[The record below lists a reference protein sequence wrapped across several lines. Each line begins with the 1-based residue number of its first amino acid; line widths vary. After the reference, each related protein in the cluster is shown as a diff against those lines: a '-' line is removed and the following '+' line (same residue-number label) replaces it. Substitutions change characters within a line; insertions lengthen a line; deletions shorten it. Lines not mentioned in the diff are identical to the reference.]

1 MSTTMHAGLK
11 RVGRGAATGLL
22 ASLAA
27 LFVAGPSFADIHLP
41 TAWAQGDTEASSI
54 YSLDTV
60 LSVPDAEEDVAGQ
73 TDGPSES
80 GPGLSEGV
88 EIARGAASW
97 YGGRFH
103 GRRTASGERFD
114 MYALTAAHP
123 TLPFGTRIKVRRLD
137 TGQEIEVRINDRGPH
152 ARGRILDLSR
162 GAAQALGVLQAG
174 ESNVAL
180 VRP

>member
-1 MSTTMHAGLK
+1 MNMGWLAAGWRGRLVAVCTLAGLMALPAYAE
-11 RVGRGAATGLL
+11 RAEGVLAVSAGTAEAA
-22 ASLAA
+22 ASA
-27 LFVAGPSFADIHLP
+27 P
-41 TAWAQGDTEASSI
+41 SI
-54 YSLDTV
+54 YGLDTLMPV
-60 LSVPDAEEDVAGQ
+60 SGSEVTGAEV
-73 TDGPSES
+73 
-80 GPGLSEGV
+80 V
-88 EIARGAASW
+88 EAEAAVEFDRGNVSW

-174 ESNVAL
+174 EAAVAL
-180 VRP
+180 LKP

>member
-60 LSVPDAEEDVAGQ
+60 LSVPDAEEDVAGIHLMGHRNEATLAQ
-73 TDGPSES
+73 VIVEAGLRSLPGRPPES
-80 GPGLSEGV
+80 
-88 EIARGAASW
+88 AS
-97 YGGRFH
+97 
-103 GRRTASGERFD
+103 
-114 MYALTAAHP
+114 
-123 TLPFGTRIKVRRLD
+123 
-137 TGQEIEVRINDRGPH
+137 
-152 ARGRILDLSR
+152 
-162 GAAQALGVLQAG
+162 
-174 ESNVAL
+174 
-180 VRP
+180 

>member
-73 TDGPSES
+73 TDGPSAS

-103 GRRTASGERFD
+103 GRRHE
-114 MYALTAAHP
+114 
-123 TLPFGTRIKVRRLD
+123 
-137 TGQEIEVRINDRGPH
+137 
-152 ARGRILDLSR
+152 SR
-162 GAAQALGVLQAG
+162 GAAQALETLAVHAG
-174 ESNVAL
+174 YSPDPTTKSAAVPRSTRRWPTPSTA
-180 VRP
+180 PSTAPTCST

>member
-1 MSTTMHAGLK
+1 MSEPTRSAPA
-11 RVGRGAATGLL
+11 RGPRALMGLL
-22 ASLAA
+22 AL
-27 LFVAGPSFADIHLP
+27 LGVLAGPAGAEVPVRGGGPAIEEQAP
-41 TAWAQGDTEASSI
+41 SI
-54 YSLDTV
+54 YALDTV
-60 LSVPDAEEDVAGQ
+60 MEAPEAEEETNALSVDPSVP
-73 TDGPSES
+73 GPQ
-80 GPGLSEGV
+80 LAEGV
-88 EIARGAASW
+88 EIGRGAVSW

-162 GAAQALGVLQAG
+162 GAAQALGVLEAG

>member
-1 MSTTMHAGLK
+1 MSPGWRAAGL
-11 RVGRGAATGLL
+11 RGRHLVGTAVFMLAGVLVLPAYAEQDQGGAVASAGGTDAQAAAPSIYGLDTL
-22 ASLAA
+22 MPVPGGD
-27 LFVAGPSFADIHLP
+27 VAGAEPLEA
-41 TAWAQGDTEASSI
+41 EASSEF
-54 YSLDTV
+54 D
-60 LSVPDAEEDVAGQ
+60 
-73 TDGPSES
+73 
-80 GPGLSEGV
+80 
-88 EIARGAASW
+88 RGNASW

-162 GAAQALGVLQAG
+162 AAAQALGVLQVG
-174 ESNVAL
+174 EAAVAL
-180 VRP
+180 LRP

>member
-1 MSTTMHAGLK
+1 MSESA
-11 RVGRGAATGLL
+11 RSAPARGPRARMALL
-22 ASLAA
+22 AL
-27 LFVAGPSFADIHLP
+27 LGVLAGPAGAEVSVGVGGPAIEEP
-41 TAWAQGDTEASSI
+41 APSI
-54 YSLDTV
+54 YALDTV
-60 LSVPDAEEDVAGQ
+60 METPEAEEDTGALSADPSVP
-73 TDGPSES
+73 GPQ
-80 GPGLSEGV
+80 LAEGV
-88 EIARGAASW
+88 EIGRGTVSW

-162 GAAQALGVLQAG
+162 GAAQALGVLEAG

>member
-41 TAWAQGDTEASSI
+41 TAWAQGDTDASSI

-73 TDGPSES
+73 TDGPSAS
-80 GPGLSEGV
+80 GRGLSEGV

>member
-1 MSTTMHAGLK
+1 MNLRAPGAGGCW
-11 RVGRGAATGLL
+11 RSWATWAWISVLSMGVSARAEVPAVQADWL
-22 ASLAA
+22 AH
-27 LFVAGPSFADIHLP
+27 D
-41 TAWAQGDTEASSI
+41 ASPSI
-54 YSLDTV
+54 YSLDTLV
-60 LSVPDAEEDVAGQ
+60 EAPEPDDEIGGLAGE
-73 TDGPSES
+73 TGAGALADGT
-80 GPGLSEGV
+80 
-88 EIARGAASW
+88 EIGRGTVSW

-152 ARGRILDLSR
+152 VRGRILDLSR
-162 GAAQALGVLQAG
+162 AAARALGVLEAG
-174 ESNVAL
+174 ETPVAL

>member
-1 MSTTMHAGLK
+1 MNTMMNQGSARGG
-11 RVGRGAATGLL
+11 RVAAALL
-22 ASLAA
+22 ACLAA
-27 LFVAGPSFADIHLP
+27 LSMAAPASADVHLP
-41 TAWAQGDTEASSI
+41 AAWPDSGMEASSI
-54 YSLDTV
+54 YALDTV
-60 LSVPDAEEDVAGQ
+60 VATPDADEDMAELAGV
-73 TDGPSES
+73 P
-80 GPGLSEGV
+80 PGADPLLNNGT

-97 YGGRFH
+97 YGDRFH

-152 ARGRILDLSR
+152 ARGRIVDLSR
-162 GAAQALGVLQAG
+162 AAAQALGVLQAG
-174 ESNVAL
+174 ESSVAL

>member
-1 MSTTMHAGLK
+1 M
-11 RVGRGAATGLL
+11 RGSSGWA
-22 ASLAA
+22 AA
-27 LFVAGPSFADIHLP
+27 LRPACWRAWPHFLWLGPSFADIHLP
-41 TAWAQGDTEASSI
+41 TAWAQGDTDASSI

-73 TDGPSES
+73 TDGLSAS

>member
-1 MSTTMHAGLK
+1 M
-11 RVGRGAATGLL
+11 
-22 ASLAA
+22 
-27 LFVAGPSFADIHLP
+27 
-41 TAWAQGDTEASSI
+41 
-54 YSLDTV
+54 
-60 LSVPDAEEDVAGQ
+60 
-73 TDGPSES
+73 
-80 GPGLSEGV
+80 

>member
-1 MSTTMHAGLK
+1 MSEPTRSAPA
-11 RVGRGAATGLL
+11 RGPRALMGLL
-22 ASLAA
+22 AL
-27 LFVAGPSFADIHLP
+27 LGVLAGPAGAEVPVGGGGPAIEEQAP
-41 TAWAQGDTEASSI
+41 SI
-54 YSLDTV
+54 YALDTV
-60 LSVPDAEEDVAGQ
+60 METPEAEEAAGALSADPSVP
-73 TDGPSES
+73 GPQ
-80 GPGLSEGV
+80 LAEGV
-88 EIARGAASW
+88 EIGRGAVSW

-162 GAAQALGVLQAG
+162 GAAQALGVLEAG